1 MSYAGPANQKSAS
14 RPPLKRL
21 MPTSSFTDDR
31 NVAFLAGVVLGAA
44 VGAGVALL
52 LAPRS
57 GRSTRRRI
65 ARSGREITQRGRDA
79 WHELADELGAV
90 RRRRHDSRDARE
102 ARSARE
108 ARHATPGAAQRK
120 SFSLR
125 AASSL

>member
-1 MSYAGPANQKSAS
+1 
-14 RPPLKRL
+14 
-21 MPTSSFTDDR
+21 
-31 NVAFLAGVVLGAA
+31 VCEAGVVLGAA

-79 WHELADELGAV
+79 WHALADELPDM
-90 RRRRHDSRDARE
+90 RRRRRRPHAGGDA
-102 ARSARE
+102 
-108 ARHATPGAAQRK
+108 ATAPTDGGQRR